1 MCVIGSFLALVLAG
15 ATEPPAA
22 TESADALKH
31 FQQAGK
37 YSKQQQGEALLVMQG
52 GKVLFEDYAQ
62 GWNAQR
68 PHLLA
73 SGTKSFTGVAAMLA
87 VQQGLI
93 TLDEKVSDTLT
104 EWKSDPRKSQITV
117 RQLLNLS
124 SGLQP
129 DTEDGANM
137 IRAAAGEK
145 RGIAALRALA
155 AAREDY
161 FKQGVEAPAI
171 RDPGKEFRYGGNHY
185 YAFGEFFERR
195 LKERGVK
202 PNTLW
207 EWYTANLFDPI
218 GMKVARIGRDKK
230 DQPQLAGGASV
241 SAQEWAKFGEWV
253 LHKGAVV
260 QADGTSKQLLKPEL
274 LAQCFE
280 RSPANPQY
288 GLTWWLAG
296 DPAKAPQVFIA
307 AGLGKQRLYVVPEHD
322 LVVVRFAPLNSE
334 KGKFNDQAMLEPI
347 LQAIGAKEMEFPPL
361 NPMLNGRK
369 PVLAKTAAASSKS
382 TKNKPVDPEEGMHLI
397 FEDGFNTD
405 GVPDATKWRYE
416 DGFVRNQELQ
426 WYRPQNARCEGGLL
440 IIEATH
446 ERVPNPNFVAG
457 STDWRTN
464 REAAEYASASL
475 TTKGTFAFTYGRV
488 KMRGRIQV
496 GDGLWP
502 AFWSVGSARPWPGCG
517 EIDIMEN
524 FKGLLLANAAWA
536 SDKPGKAQ
544 WKDSRTPLDKLARDS
559 GYDSVEAWSK
569 AFHVWQFDWDESRME
584 FRVDGRLLNT
594 VDLAKTINA
603 TPDHA
608 NPLQEPQAFIV
619 NLAIGGTSG
628 GDPSNTPFPARFEV
642 DWIRVWQPDA
652 ADIDDD
658 TD

>member
-1 MCVIGSFLALVLAG
+1 MCVIGPFMTLVLAG

-87 VQQGLI
+87 VQQELI

-145 RGIAALRALA
+145 KGIAALRALA

-171 RDPGKEFRYGGNHY
+171 RDPGTEFRYGGNHY

-405 GVPDATKWRYE
+405 GAPDATNWRYE
-416 DGFVRNQELQ
+416 EGFVRNQELQ

-457 STDWRTN
+457 SNDWRTN
-464 REAAEYASASL
+464 REAADYASASL

-594 VDLAKTINA
+594 VDLANTINA

-642 DWIRVWQPDA
+642 DWIRVWQPDT
-652 ADIDDD
+652 ADTDDD